1 MDKARLRWQEMLPVV
16 MRELRVASKRPF
28 TYRLRWGMA
37 LATAVAMIIG
47 SLILPGASL
56 AYGRVM
62 FWFTASMMLLVCAG
76 AGLLLTA
83 DSLSREKREGTL
95 GLLFLTRL
103 GGADIVLGKLAA
115 AVVTGG
121 SVAIAAMPFLAFSLC
136 LGGIM
141 ARELMLMGFLLVL
154 LLAYSLALG
163 ICISTFFRREGV
175 VSALFCVIMFLPAAA
190 LPFVYLRWGTIPE
203 LCGLVNPFFPALV
216 VMDLDRNILP
226 REFVR
231 KAVFCQGLMT
241 AALVMLSSVSLPWLA
256 RARTSFARARSFE
269 ALAKLRRVERR
280 GLLES
285 DPVLWLSQR
294 QNHPLT
300 LLFLCVGMWFAAG
313 FAAKN
318 AFVGEVI
325 FVLTLAILP
334 KWFVLWQSSGMMADE
349 RQSGFLE
356 ALLTTPITAGEAL
369 RGKARAI
376 KRQVA
381 PALVF
386 ALVVQWATS
395 TKWWGQEGAI
405 PISSTLLFAAML
417 TLLVDV
423 HTIVWVGMWQG
434 LAARDRRRALV
445 RALLWGFIAPWI
457 PGLLLGGIVSL
468 LFEPMWMSSPDE
480 WVAPSLIFS
489 NVASFGIGC
498 FAMARLHEK
507 FRATAARA
515 WTLKT
520 AH

>member
-1 MDKARLRWQEMLPVV
+1 MDKARLRWREMLPVV
-16 MRELRVASKRPF
+16 ARELRVASKRRF
-28 TYRLRWGMA
+28 TYRLRWCVA
-37 LATAVAMIIG
+37 LAIAAAMMIG

-56 AYGRVM
+56 VYGRVM
-62 FWFTASMMLLVCAG
+62 FWFTAGVMLLVCAG

-136 LGGIM
+136 LGGVM
-141 ARELMLMGFLLVL
+141 ARELMLMGLLLVL

-175 VSALFCVIMFLPAAA
+175 VSALFCALMFAPLAA

-203 LCGLVNPFFPALV
+203 LWGLVNPFFPALV

-226 REFVR
+226 REFAR
-231 KAVFCQGLMT
+231 KAVIWQGLATM
-241 AALVMLSSVSLPWLA
+241 ALVAVSCVSLPWLT
-256 RARTSFARARSFE
+256 RARVSFSRERSIKT
-269 ALAKLRRVERR
+269 LAALRRIERR
-280 GLLES
+280 GIMEAN
-285 DPVLWLSQR
+285 PVLWLSQR
-294 QNHPLT
+294 QNRPLT

-313 FAAKN
+313 FATKS
-318 AFVGEVI
+318 AFVSEVM
-325 FVLTLAILP
+325 FVLALAILP

-369 RGKARAI
+369 QGKARAI
-376 KRQVA
+376 KRQIA

-386 ALVVQWATS
+386 ALVAQWATS
-395 TKWWGQEGAI
+395 TKWWGQEGTI
-405 PISSTLLFAAML
+405 PISSTLLFAGML

-445 RALLWGFIAPWI
+445 RALLWGFAAPWI
-457 PGLLLGGIVSL
+457 PGLLLGGIFTL

-480 WVAPSLIFS
+480 WIAPSLIFS
-489 NVASFGIGC
+489 NVVSFGIGC